1 MNKMNKMSTLEQLL
15 TALFLLPLEFIFSGL
30 VVRYGWNNVLTT
42 FDGVPNITLAQAIGL
57 GILVSFITVSGG
69 RKENDYDFYEMLSKT
84 IISPTLTFVLLWF
97 VTLFL

>member
-1 MNKMNKMSTLEQLL
+1 MNKMSTREQLL
-15 TALFLLPLEFIFSGL
+15 TALFLLPLDFILSGL
-30 VVRYGWNNVLTT
+30 VMRYGWNNVLTT

-57 GILVSFITVSGG
+57 GMLVSFITASGG
-69 RKENDYDFYEMLSKT
+69 RKENDYDFYEMLSKA

>member
-1 MNKMNKMSTLEQLL
+1 MNKISTREQLL
-15 TALFLLPLEFIFSGL
+15 TALFLLPLDFIFSGL

-69 RKENDYDFYEMLSKT
+69 RKENDYDFDEMLFKT